1 MVQYVDMNQISQLQG
16 TAPVDSQPKAVYI
29 PSMHA
34 LGQDEFVSSTG
45 CSSKTNVGMV
55 ATVGALILGGATLVA
70 CKGKGLK
77 AFAED
82 IGKFFKARSVKKEAE
97 ALGCRVEI
105 GADGKAIATLT
116 NGRIVEIDKICERYG
131 ISTVDA
137 KGAKIDSKAL
147 LQKVLDHEKR
157 VAEDAETLGITIE
170 KDSKG
175 QLSKK
180 TIDEYKLKRE
190 ALEKRAKKLKIEV
203 KKPDGTLKT
212 AKEIDAEIKA
222 KTPGHYAGSSA
233 TATAM
238 ERASLARSVHRV
250 NQASIGTRIFE
261 QLGALGEL
269 YKPADTKVGRW
280 IQKYILRHNVIPK
293 LKDVEKAIARLEKAE
308 KAGNLSEADARRLDR
323 LHTLRDLIAQK
334 EAEATAFKK
343 FMQDLRGIKDPAER
357 TALVEEYL
365 LKMSKEDRANLPK
378 EIQDQ
383 LNAIHPQ

>member
-16 TAPVDSQPKAVYI
+16 TAPVESQQRAVYI
-29 PSMHA
+29 PAMHA
-34 LGQDEFVSSTG
+34 LSQDEFVSSTG

-147 LQKVLDHEKR
+147 LQKILDHEKR
-157 VAEDAETLGITIE
+157 VAEDAEILGIKIE
-170 KDSKG
+170 KDDKG
-175 QLSKK
+175 QLTKK

-190 ALEKRAKKLKIEV
+190 ALEKRARKLKIEV

-238 ERASLARSVHRV
+238 ERASLARSVHSG
-250 NQASIGTRIFE
+250 NQESIRRRIFE
-261 QLGALGEL
+261 QLQALGRL
-269 YKPADTKVGRW
+269 YPPKKTKFGRW
-280 IQKYILRHNVIPK
+280 IQRNILRQNRIPK
-293 LKDVEKAIARLEKAE
+293 LKDVEKQIERLEKAE
-308 KAGNLSEADARRLDR
+308 KAGTLSEAGAKRLDR
-323 LHTLRDLIAQK
+323 LHTLRDLIAQRK
-334 EAEATAFKK
+334 AEAEAFNK
-343 FMQDLRGIKDPAER
+343 FMKDLRGIKDPTER
-357 TALVEEYL
+357 TALIDEYL
-365 LKMSKEDRANLPK
+365 LKMSKEDRAYLPK

-383 LNAIHPQ
+383 LNAIHPE